1 MNLKTF
7 KMWEMAANSV
17 GGVGVSMPASAK
29 YDPTPLQYGLKKKK
43 PKIMKRTDGAAKK
56 DDAK

>member
-17 GGVGVSMPASAK
+17 GGGGVSMPA
-29 YDPTPLQYGLKKKK
+29 DVQHDRKKKK
-43 PKIMKRTDGAAKK
+43 AKMMKRNEVTKK
-56 DDAK
+56 DNAK

>member
-1 MNLKTF
+1 
-7 KMWEMAANSV
+7 MWEMAANSV
-17 GGVGVSMPASAK
+17 GGGGVSMPASAK